1 MPTGAIIYRLAQLH
15 LTTLAA
21 NAGNAA
27 STDVL
32 DMLITDYPVADV
44 TPDRFLTLGAND
56 ALAFSVGTAVG
67 ASPDRVD
74 ITVWGG
80 DY

>member
-1 MPTGAIIYRLAQLH
+1 
-15 LTTLAA
+15 

-27 STDVL
+27 STDAL
-32 DMLITDYPVADV
+32 DMLITDWPAADA
-44 TPDRFLTLGAND
+44 TPDRYLTLGAND
-56 ALAFSVGTAVG
+56 ALVFSVGTAVG

-74 ITVWGG
+74 ITCWGG